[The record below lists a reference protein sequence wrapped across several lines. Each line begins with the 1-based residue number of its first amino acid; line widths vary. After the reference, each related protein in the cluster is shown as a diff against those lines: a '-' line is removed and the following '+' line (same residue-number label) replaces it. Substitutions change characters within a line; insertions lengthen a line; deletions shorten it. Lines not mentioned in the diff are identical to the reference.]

1 MTKNAN
7 LQFIQYKVLHRFH
20 LTGRKF
26 FKMGFTS
33 ETCSHCTQNTPDT
46 YFTSCGIAPQLKNFG
61 KISKTE
67 SLSNHMGCHIPLSPS
82 LCILGDISIIN
93 SNDTD
98 SKLLLVALTIAK
110 KTILMNWKSR
120 NTIHITSW
128 KNLITDYISM
138 ENLSTSTQN
147 NTIGLNPSLL
157 SLINFHQS

>member
-1 MTKNAN
+1 MW
-7 LQFIQYKVLHRFH
+7 
-20 LTGRKF
+20 
-26 FKMGFTS
+26 
-33 ETCSHCTQNTPDT
+33 HCTPVKEFWENV
-46 YFTSCGIAPQLKNFG
+46 
-61 KISKTE
+61 TE

-120 NTIHITSW
+120 NTIHIISW

-147 NTIGLNPSLL
+147 NTIELNPSLL
-157 SLINFHQS
+157 SLINFHQSWIRWPSLSEAILNNTPFINIYPRFGGGGLGRGSNNG